1 MIRCQA
7 HLSPL
12 ADGMC
17 NCGRFGDGDVVGV
30 AEGELGEPFL
40 GYEGEGGGDGA
51 VWVDGFDVAGDGVD
65 EPVGVGVDG
74 DGGFFGGVGEA
85 EWVVGVEV
93 EGGGVGFGWGGGDGD
108 VVDHVGAEDAVVIDV
123 VIVGVEV
130 GLAVGGEDSGW

>member
-1 MIRCQA
+1 
-7 HLSPL
+7 
-12 ADGMC
+12 MC
-17 NCGRFGDGDVVGV
+17 NCGWFGDGDVVGV

-108 VVDHVGAEDAVVIDV
+108 VVDHVGAEDAVVVDV
-123 VIVGVEV
+123 VVVGVEV

>member
-93 EGGGVGFGWGGGDGD
+93 EGGGVGFGWGGGGCVLFFHGASD
-108 VVDHVGAEDAVVIDV
+108 VF
-123 VIVGVEV
+123 
-130 GLAVGGEDSGW
+130 